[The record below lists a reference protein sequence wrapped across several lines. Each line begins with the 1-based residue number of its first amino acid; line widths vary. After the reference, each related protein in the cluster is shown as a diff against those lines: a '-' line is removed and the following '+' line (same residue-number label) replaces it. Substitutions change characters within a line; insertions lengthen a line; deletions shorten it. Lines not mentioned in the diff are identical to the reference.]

1 MKRIKIKNKKRFYVL
16 LSVLLAF
23 LVAAVALIIHGN
35 VTIQVTNIEISSEK
49 IPDAFSGYR
58 IAHVSDLHN
67 AQFGKDNERLL
78 SLIEDAD
85 PDIIVITGDIIDSR
99 NPDALVASS
108 FLDLCADI
116 APCYYVRGNHE
127 KRILEEYEKLLSE
140 IEGENVHILSAE
152 AVTLE
157 REGEEISLIGMDDYP
172 VCRSQFLPLLSS
184 VCGEGEEYKIV
195 LSHKP
200 DFYNEY
206 AEAGADLVF
215 CGHAHGGQVRLP
227 FIGGLYAPDQGL
239 FPGEVSGL
247 YHSGDGEKTMVL
259 SRGLGSS
266 KNIPRFNNIP
276 ELTVTDI
283 LPKEV
288 ILNNE

>member
-1 MKRIKIKNKKRFYVL
+1 ML

-140 IEGENVHILSAE
+140 IENENVHILCDE
-152 AVTLE
+152 AVTIE
-157 REGEEISLIGMDDYP
+157 RDGEAVSLIGMDDHAKD
-172 VCRSQFLPLLSS
+172 SADFLPILSS
-184 VCGEGEEYKIV
+184 LCEKGEEYRIV

-206 AEAGADLVF
+206 AAAGADLVF
-215 CGHAHGGQVRLP
+215 CGHAHGGQFVLP
-227 FIGGLYAPDQGL
+227 FVGGILAPGQGL
-239 FPGEVSGL
+239 FPEYTDGL
-247 YHSGDGEKTMVL
+247 YMIEKTAMIV
-259 SRGLGSS
+259 SRGLGNSLFPFR
-266 KNIPRFNNIP
+266 INNYPQLIIA
-276 ELTVTDI
+276 ELTG
-283 LPKEV
+283 E
-288 ILNNE
+288 N